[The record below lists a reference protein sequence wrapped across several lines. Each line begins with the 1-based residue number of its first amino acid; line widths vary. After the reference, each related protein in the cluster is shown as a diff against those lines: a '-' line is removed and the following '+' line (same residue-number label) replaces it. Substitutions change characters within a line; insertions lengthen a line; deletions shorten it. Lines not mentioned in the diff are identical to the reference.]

1 MQPNLIDCI
10 SKCIED
16 NSIDGAKMQ
25 ELANS
30 DDGVDRLTN
39 MIIPYTST
47 KKEIISMFITVM
59 LNKWKSDVQKNE
71 RFASM
76 PSH

>member
-1 MQPNLIDCI
+1 MLSNLIDDM

-39 MIIPYTST
+39 MMTPYTST